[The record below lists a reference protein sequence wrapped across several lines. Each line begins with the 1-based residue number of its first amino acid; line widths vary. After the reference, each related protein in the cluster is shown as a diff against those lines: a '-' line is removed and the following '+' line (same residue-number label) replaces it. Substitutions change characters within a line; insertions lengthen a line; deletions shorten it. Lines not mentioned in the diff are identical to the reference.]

1 MSISPVH
8 SRANPYVRD
17 ESVRPRSGADVEAR
31 QESFMEKRL
40 RETSEGLER
49 LRAMPLRN
57 SVQVAAEKVEMLK
70 RRLEEIRMALMFMTP
85 EQAKA
90 YARELKQIAG
100 ALSAA
105 ARNAGADAG
114 GASGT
119 DAAANASNFAQALA
133 AAVASGFAASADADK
148 QPEVGA
154 AIAVVTTEPSDDPS
168 TAARTGAAAAQA
180 ALDKALAPGDDQD
193 GRSTNAAAT
202 REISAKGDKEH
213 LRELLKEA
221 SQALRAAL
229 ELLKSR
235 LEEDEESQQVSK
247 ELAQAI
253 QDLDEQGAQLS
264 SSGLYDANGVVAA
277 ISGLA
282 SSLGNISIQV

>member
-8 SRANPYVRD
+8 SSANPYVQNGT
-17 ESVRPRSGADVEAR
+17 VRPRSGADVEAR

-40 RETSEGLER
+40 RETGEALER

-57 SVQVAAEKVEMLK
+57 SVQMAAEKVEMLK
-70 RRLEEIRMALMFMTP
+70 RRLEEIRVNLMFMTP

-100 ALSAA
+100 ALSEA
-105 ARNAGADAG
+105 ARNAGAATG
-114 GASGT
+114 SASGT
-119 DAAANASNFAQALA
+119 DTATDVFNSAQALA
-133 AAVASGFAASADADK
+133 AALSSRSVAGADADRQAK
-148 QPEVGA
+148 VDTSTDVTADSSNSSSAAQAGA
-154 AIAVVTTEPSDDPS
+154 V
-168 TAARTGAAAAQA
+168 AAQA
-180 ALDKALAPGDDQD
+180 ALDKVSATGDDQD
-193 GRSTNAAAT
+193 THSSNSAET
-202 REISAKGDKEH
+202 REISANGDRKH

-221 SQALRAAL
+221 SKELRAAL

-235 LEEDEESQQVSK
+235 LKEDKEGQRIAT

-253 QDLDEQGAQLS
+253 QDLDEQRMPLDTG
-264 SSGLYDANGVVAA
+264 GLYDANGAVAT
-277 ISGLA
+277 ISGPV

>member
-8 SRANPYVRD
+8 SSANPYVQNGT
-17 ESVRPRSGADVEAR
+17 VRPRSGADVEAR

-40 RETSEGLER
+40 RETGEALER

-70 RRLEEIRMALMFMTP
+70 RRLEEIRMTLMFMTP

-105 ARNAGADAG
+105 ARNAGAATG
-114 GASGT
+114 SASGT
-119 DAAANASNFAQALA
+119 DTATNVSNSAQALA
-133 AAVASGFAASADADK
+133 ASLSSGSG
-148 QPEVGA
+148 VGA
-154 AIAVVTTEPSDDPS
+154 GADRQAKVDTSMADVTADSFNSSSAAQAGAV
-168 TAARTGAAAAQA
+168 AAQA
-180 ALDKALAPGDDQD
+180 ALDKVSATGDDQD
-193 GRSTNAAAT
+193 THSSNAAET
-202 REISAKGDKEH
+202 REISAKGDRKH

-221 SQALRAAL
+221 SKELRAAL

-235 LEEDEESQQVSK
+235 LKEDKEGQKIAK
-247 ELAQAI
+247 ELERAI
-253 QDLDEQGAQLS
+253 QDLDEQRMQLDTG
-264 SSGLYDANGVVAA
+264 GLYDVNGAVAA
-277 ISGLA
+277 ISGPV
-282 SSLGNISIQV
+282 SSLGNISIHV

>member
-1 MSISPVH
+1 MSISPIHLRV
-8 SRANPYVRD
+8 NPYVKD
-17 ESVRPRSGADVEAR
+17 ETIRPRSGADAEAR

-40 RETSEGLER
+40 RETGEALER

-70 RRLEEIRMALMFMTP
+70 RRLEEIRMTLMFMTP

-105 ARNAGADAG
+105 ARNAGAATG
-114 GASGT
+114 SASGT
-119 DAAANASNFAQALA
+119 DTATNVSNSAQALA
-133 AAVASGFAASADADK
+133 ASLSSGSG
-148 QPEVGA
+148 VGA
-154 AIAVVTTEPSDDPS
+154 GADRQAKVDTSMADVTADSSNSSSAAQAGAV
-168 TAARTGAAAAQA
+168 AAQA
-180 ALDKALAPGDDQD
+180 ALDKVSATGDDQD
-193 GRSTNAAAT
+193 THSSNSAET
-202 REISAKGDKEH
+202 REISANGDRKH

-221 SQALRAAL
+221 SKELRAAL

-235 LEEDEESQQVSK
+235 LKEDKEGQRIAT

-253 QDLDEQGAQLS
+253 QDLDEQRMPLDTG
-264 SSGLYDANGVVAA
+264 GLYDANGAVAT
-277 ISGLA
+277 ISGPV